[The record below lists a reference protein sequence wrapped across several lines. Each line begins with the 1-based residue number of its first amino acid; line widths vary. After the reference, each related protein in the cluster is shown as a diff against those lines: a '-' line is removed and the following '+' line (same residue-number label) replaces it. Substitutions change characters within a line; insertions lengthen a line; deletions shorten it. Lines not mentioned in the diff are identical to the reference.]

1 MPPPPIIDPSTLD
14 TGRILHDRDK
24 IYKYLPQRFEFA
36 QLDGIIHVDTT
47 LHHAAGIRNVRP
59 DEWWCRGHMP
69 GHPIFPGVLMLECAA
84 QLAGFVQHE
93 FAPFEA
99 DYFLGFGG
107 VENCKFRGSVIPPA
121 QIILVGRMTEARKR
135 RFVCDVQSYLDG
147 EMVFEASIY
156 GMPLKMAL

>member
-1 MPPPPIIDPSTLD
+1 
-14 TGRILHDRDK
+14 
-24 IYKYLPQRFEFA
+24 
-36 QLDGIIHVDTT
+36 
-47 LHHAAGIRNVRP
+47 
-59 DEWWCRGHMP
+59 
-69 GHPIFPGVLMLECAA
+69 MLECAA